1 LDSDQALANQ
11 KRRLLANELFGQPII
26 IFSTRNDMI
35 SNILVP
41 NSNQD
46 FELPPNINLLSFEP
60 WLNASSTDG
69 PIQYL
74 VRLEH
79 LFEEGEHPMWSQ
91 PATISLSSLF
101 GPSGVTFISPFST
114 LSLMI

>member
-26 IFSTRNDMI
+26 IFSTRKDMI
-35 SNILVP
+35 
-41 NSNQD
+41 
-46 FELPPNINLLSFEP
+46 
-60 WLNASSTDG
+60 
-69 PIQYL
+69 
-74 VRLEH
+74 EH